1 MKERLSPKKEPP
13 TTIATMRGSVEPVCS
28 AMPTATGVS
37 ATTVPTEVPIESEM
51 KQAARKSPGSSMLS
65 GSRRSV
71 RVTVASMA
79 PMAPAAL
86 ANAPASTNAQQAVKN
101 AGLDLS
107 EHVSK
112 QISEEDIKTSD
123 VIFTMTNAH
132 KQMLMNV
139 CAKYGKP
146 IFSLAEFA
154 GSTEEISDP
163 YGGSLEVYE
172 NCFRQIAGYV
182 NMAAEIIK
190 E

>member
-1 MKERLSPKKEPP
+1 MK
-13 TTIATMRGSVEPVCS
+13 IMFVC
-28 AMPTATGVS
+28 TGN
-37 ATTVPTEVPIESEM
+37 TC
-51 KQAARKSPGSSMLS
+51 
-65 GSRRSV
+65 RS
-71 RVTVASMA
+71 
-79 PMAPAAL
+79 PMAEAIAKSVFPEDKYEIISRGISVY

-146 IFSLAEFA
+146 IFSLAEFV

-163 YGGSLEVYE
+163 YGAGLEVYE

>member
-1 MKERLSPKKEPP
+1 MK
-13 TTIATMRGSVEPVCS
+13 IMFVC
-28 AMPTATGVS
+28 TGN
-37 ATTVPTEVPIESEM
+37 TC
-51 KQAARKSPGSSMLS
+51 
-65 GSRRSV
+65 RS
-71 RVTVASMA
+71 
-79 PMAPAAL
+79 PMAEAIAKSVFPEDKYEIISRGISVY